1 MRCRLRAFFFLSFQ
15 NRSSGFQSGE
25 DGREEKEPRMIAPA
39 FQKSCAR
46 FRCMRRMPIDDEGD
60 RAFGILEIS
69 FPGFD
74 ERLRSPTAV
83 CQEAQL
89 PPALTS
95 EITFKPSL
103 APPVRLT
110 AGHLRSSPVQRQTSR
125 ATGSSASLSCRF
137 MPLRFCFRS
146 ARFGASRRSLSC
158 TLAAPVR
165 DRANIPG
172 PRRLASIPLSI
183 PACNDDTNHPP
194 CHSNDVWERDNP
206 KRYI

>member
-25 DGREEKEPRMIAPA
+25 DGKEEKEPRMIAPA

-103 APPVRLT
+103 APVRLT
-110 AGHLRSSPVQRQTSR
+110 AGHLGPPQCKDKLPVQRVLLR
-125 ATGSSASLSCRF
+125 RCPVDSCRCASVSGVRASGHPDAVSPGRWP
-137 MPLRFCFRS
+137 PLFAIASTFQGPVVSRPS
-146 ARFGASRRSLSC
+146 AVYSCMQRRHQSS
-158 TLAAPVR
+158 TV
-165 DRANIPG
+165 
-172 PRRLASIPLSI
+172 SFQ
-183 PACNDDTNHPP
+183 
-194 CHSNDVWERDNP
+194 
-206 KRYI
+206 